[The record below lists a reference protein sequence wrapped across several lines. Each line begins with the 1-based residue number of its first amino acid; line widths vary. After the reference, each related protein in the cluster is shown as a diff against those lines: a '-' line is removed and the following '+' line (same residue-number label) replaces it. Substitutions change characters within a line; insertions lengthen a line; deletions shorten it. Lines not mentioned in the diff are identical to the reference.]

1 MATIEELE
9 KRLEKLEAIDDI
21 ERLKSKYAQIV
32 DGLSDR
38 SFEECFTEDAV
49 WDLGEAG
56 KVQGRK
62 AIGELFKKVP
72 EVQPFSVHYFVQ
84 AEIEVNGDKA
94 VGTWYEWLA
103 ATQGDGRAVWTAGIE
118 NEEYRKV
125 DGQWLISA
133 LKLTSIFRTPYEEGW
148 HKKKFADE

>member
-21 ERLKSKYAQIV
+21 KRLKAKYAQIV
-32 DGLSDR
+32 DGLSDL

-49 WDLGEAG
+49 WDLGAAG

-62 AIGELFKKVP
+62 AIGELFRKVP

-84 AEIEVNGDKA
+84 AELEVHGNEA
-94 VGTWYEWLA
+94 VGKWYEWLA

-118 NEEYRKV
+118 EEEYRKV
-125 DGQWLISA
+125 NGHWLISA

-148 HKKKFADE
+148 HKVRFTD